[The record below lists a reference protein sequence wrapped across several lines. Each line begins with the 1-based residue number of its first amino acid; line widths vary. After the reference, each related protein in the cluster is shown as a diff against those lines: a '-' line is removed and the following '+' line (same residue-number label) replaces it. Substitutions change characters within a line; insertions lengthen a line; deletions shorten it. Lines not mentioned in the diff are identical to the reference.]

1 MKSKLRSCFF
11 LLILL
16 IVSSN
21 NLHAQ
26 IDTVRLNKYYFK
38 KYWTD
43 TKQIVSSPARWH
55 QNDWIKFGAIV
66 SFTAGLTL
74 VDQPVADF
82 FQSRQDKN
90 LDYAS
95 ANIFEHF
102 GAEHSVWVMSGIYTY
117 GWLAQNNRSKST
129 ALLALES
136 FVLASLVT
144 RVPKLLAGR
153 QRPDNW
159 QGYGPYQFEGPFR
172 GVSFP
177 SGHTTASFAVAS
189 VIATQYRDHKW
200 IPITA
205 YSVAALAGLSR
216 IYDNRH
222 WVSDVFMG
230 AVIGTT
236 VGNLVSH
243 RVPHSK
249 LTVIPFRTDGFQGL
263 KLAYK
268 L

>member
-1 MKSKLRSCFF
+1 MKLKLKSGLFF
-11 LLILL
+11 LILL
-16 IVSSN
+16 IVSSH

-26 IDTVRLNKYYFK
+26 IDTVRLNKFYFK

-43 TKQIVSSPARWH
+43 TKQIVRSPVRWK

-74 VDQPVADF
+74 ADQPVADF
-82 FQSRQDKN
+82 FQSHQDKN
-90 LDYAS
+90 LDYTS
-95 ANIFEHF
+95 SNIFEHF
-102 GAEHSVWVMSGIYTY
+102 GAEHSILVMSGIYTY
-117 GWLAQNNRSKST
+117 GWLAKNNRSKST

-136 FVLASLVT
+136 FALASLVT

-159 QGYGPYQFEGPFR
+159 QGYGPYQFEGPFH

-205 YSVAALAGLSR
+205 YSVATLAGLSR
-216 IYDNRH
+216 VYDNRH

-236 VGNLVSH
+236 VGNLVSG

-249 LTVIPFRTDGFQGL
+249 LTVVPFRTESFQGL